1 MVLISI
7 DCLWFWCCGLLLS
20 GQPAAAAGGAARG
33 FLILIFEMV
42 TTPQHHRY
50 RQKLFEYI
58 TIYYVAVG
66 RGHKYHS
73 KEVAVKRVFPALLFS
88 FKLVMFVG
96 CPSVVDRGNDFN
108 ELSVRTY
115 R

>member
-1 MVLISI
+1 MIVFGFGVVVSI
-7 DCLWFWCCGLLLS
+7 IC

-50 RQKLFEYI
+50 SIYKIIRI
-58 TIYYVAVG
+58 SIYYVAVG

-73 KEVAVKRVFPALLFS
+73 KEVAVKKGLQDAVVPLFWRYLVHGPSRKTRQTRETTASCYPALI
-88 FKLVMFVG
+88 
-96 CPSVVDRGNDFN
+96 
-108 ELSVRTY
+108 
-115 R
+115 